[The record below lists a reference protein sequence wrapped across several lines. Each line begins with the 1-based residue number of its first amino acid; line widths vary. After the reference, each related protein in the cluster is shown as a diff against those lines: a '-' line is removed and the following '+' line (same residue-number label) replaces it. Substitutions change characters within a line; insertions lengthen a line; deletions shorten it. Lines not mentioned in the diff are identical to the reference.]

1 MNTRSVLALAAVLA
15 LPLGAGAAEPMKP
28 STAGKLL
35 IDDDQKEFFAAAA
48 SSGMFEVKA
57 AELALERAEDPEVK
71 SFAQQMLEDH
81 RKANEELKA
90 LAQQKGVTLPKELM
104 SRHQAMYDELKDEQS
119 ADAFE
124 DAYKNA
130 MLASH
135 KEAVTL
141 FDEMADDAKDRDV
154 QRFAA
159 KTLPKLQQH
168 GGMAKELPDDENQ
181 DTSG

>member
-1 MNTRSVLALAAVLA
+1 MNTRPVMALAAMLV
-15 LPLGAGAAEPMKP
+15 LPLAAAAAEPMKP

-57 AELALERAEDPEVK
+57 AELALKRAEDPEVK
-71 SFAQQMLEDH
+71 SFAQRMLEDH

-90 LAQQKGVTLPKELM
+90 LAQQKGVTLSTQLM
-104 SRHQAMYDELKDEQS
+104 GRHQTMYDELKDEQS
-119 ADAFE
+119 AAAFE

-141 FDEMADDAKDRDV
+141 FDEMADDAEDADV
-154 QRFAA
+154 RQFAA
-159 KTLPKLQQH
+159 KTLAKLQQH
-168 GGMAKELPDDENQ
+168 GGMAKGLPDEENR